1 MLPLR
6 VEIIPSEGI
15 VNVVS
20 QALPTSTA
28 ISITCLPK
36 HGVGATLRAAVQLR
50 ELGYTVVPHLAAKA
64 VESRAELSA
73 ILGDCSASGITEV
86 FAIGGDGQPSG
97 SYSSGGELLRDIA
110 QITSGAMSVG
120 VAGYPEGHPDITRL
134 HLVDALL
141 EKQEHGASKIVTQ
154 ICFSADKIHDYV
166 AMLRREGVL
175 LPVWAGVAGAVPK
188 VKLVSLAT
196 KIGVG
201 SSLKFLSRKGPLARR
216 LLIGER
222 YTPDTLIQ
230 ELSARLGIE
239 GIQLYSFNS
248 LDALPTPQ
256 PAVEGLR

>member
-1 MLPLR
+1 MLPVR

-15 VNVVS
+15 VDVVS
-20 QALPTSTA
+20 KALPTSTA

-64 VESRAELSA
+64 VENRPELTA

-97 SYSSGGELLRDIA
+97 SYSTGGELLRDIA
-110 QITSGAMSVG
+110 QITSGEMAVG
-120 VAGYPEGHPDITRL
+120 VAGYPEGHPDITSLR
-134 HLVDALL
+134 LVDALL
-141 EKQEHGASKIVTQ
+141 EKQEFATKIVTQ
-154 ICFSADKIHDYV
+154 MCFSADRIQDYV

-222 YTPDTLIQ
+222 YTPDALIE
-230 ELSARLGIE
+230 ELSVRPGIE

-256 PAVEGLR
+256 PVVEGVR

>member
-15 VNVVS
+15 VDAVS
-20 QALPTSTA
+20 KALPTSTA
-28 ISITCLPK
+28 VSITCLPK

-64 VESRAELSA
+64 LERRAELSA

-97 SYSSGGELLRDIA
+97 SYSTGGELLRDIA

-120 VAGYPEGHPDITRL
+120 VAGYPEGHPGITSL

-141 EKQEHGASKIVTQ
+141 EKQEHASQIVTQ
-154 ICFSADKIHDYV
+154 MCFSADKIHDYV

-201 SSLKFLSRKGPLARR
+201 SSLKFLNRKGPLARR

-222 YTPDTLIQ
+222 YTPDTLIE
-230 ELSARLGIE
+230 ELSARPGIE

-248 LDALPTPQ
+248 LEALPTPQ
-256 PAVEGLR
+256 PVVEGLR

>member
-15 VNVVS
+15 VDAVS
-20 QALPTSTA
+20 QRVPTATA

-36 HGVGATLRAAVQLR
+36 HGVGATLRAAVQLT

-97 SYSSGGELLRDIA
+97 SYSTGGELLRDIA
-110 QITSGAMSVG
+110 QITSGVMSVG

-141 EKQEHGASKIVTQ
+141 EKQEHASKIVTQ
-154 ICFSADKIHDYV
+154 MCFSAEGIHEYV
-166 AMLRREGVL
+166 AMLRREGVV

-188 VKLVSLAT
+188 AKLVSLAT

-230 ELSARLGIE
+230 ELSARSGIE

>member
-15 VNVVS
+15 VDVVS
-20 QALPTSTA
+20 KALPTSTA

-64 VESRAELSA
+64 LESRGELSA

-86 FAIGGDGQPSG
+86 FAIGGDGQSTGPYATG
-97 SYSSGGELLRDIA
+97 AELLRDIA
-110 QITSGAMSVG
+110 RITSGGMAVG
-120 VAGYPEGHPDITRL
+120 VAGYPEGHPDITSL

-141 EKQEHGASKIVTQ
+141 EKQEFATKIVTQ
-154 ICFSADKIHDYV
+154 MCFSADKIQDYV

-222 YTPDTLIQ
+222 YTPDALIE
-230 ELSARLGIE
+230 ELSARPCIE

-248 LDALPTPQ
+248 LDRLPTPQ
-256 PAVEGLR
+256 PVVERLR

>member
-15 VNVVS
+15 VDVVS
-20 QALPTSTA
+20 KALPTSAA

-36 HGVGATLRAAVQLR
+36 HGVGATLRVAVQLR

-64 VESRAELSA
+64 LESRAELSA

-97 SYSSGGELLRDIA
+97 SYSTGGELLRDIA

-120 VAGYPEGHPDITRL
+120 VAGYPEGHPDITSP

-141 EKQEHGASKIVTQ
+141 EKQEHASKIVTQ
-154 ICFSADKIHDYV
+154 MCFSADKIHDYM

-222 YTPDTLIQ
+222 YTPDTLID
-230 ELSARLGIE
+230 ELSARAAIE

-248 LDALPTPQ
+248 LEALPTPQ
-256 PAVEGLR
+256 PVVEGLR

>member
-1 MLPLR
+1 MLPVR

-15 VNVVS
+15 VDVVS
-20 QALPTSTA
+20 KALPTSTA

-50 ELGYTVVPHLAAKA
+50 ELGYTVVPHLAARA
-64 VESRAELSA
+64 LESRAELSA

-97 SYSSGGELLRDIA
+97 SYSTGGELLRDIA

-120 VAGYPEGHPDITRL
+120 VAGYPEGHPDITSP

-141 EKQEHGASKIVTQ
+141 EKQEHASKIVTQ
-154 ICFSADKIHDYV
+154 MCFSADKIHDYM

-222 YTPDTLIQ
+222 YTPDTLID
-230 ELSARLGIE
+230 ELSARAAIE

-248 LDALPTPQ
+248 LEALPTPQ
-256 PAVEGLR
+256 PVVEGLR

>member
-15 VNVVS
+15 VDAVNK
-20 QALPTSTA
+20 ALPTSAAT
-28 ISITCLPK
+28 SITCLPK

-64 VESRAELSA
+64 LESRAELSA

-97 SYSSGGELLRDIA
+97 SYSNGGELLRDIA
-110 QITSGAMSVG
+110 QITSGAMAVG
-120 VAGYPEGHPDITRL
+120 VAGYPEGHPDITSL
-134 HLVDALL
+134 QLVDALL
-141 EKQEHGASKIVTQ
+141 EKQEHASKIVTQ
-154 ICFSADKIHDYV
+154 MCFSVDKIHDYV
-166 AMLRREGVL
+166 GMLRREGVL
-175 LPVWAGVAGAVPK
+175 LPVWAGVAGTVPK

-222 YTPDTLIQ
+222 YTPDTLID
-230 ELSARLGIE
+230 ELSARPGIE

-256 PAVEGLR
+256 HVVQGRR

>member
-15 VNVVS
+15 VDVVTK
-20 QALPTSTA
+20 ALPTSTA

-64 VESRAELSA
+64 LESRAELSA

-97 SYSSGGELLRDIA
+97 SYSTGGELLRDIA
-110 QITSGAMSVG
+110 QITSGAMAVG
-120 VAGYPEGHPDITRL
+120 VAGYPEGHPDITSL

-141 EKQEHGASKIVTQ
+141 EKQEHATKIVTQ
-154 ICFSADKIHDYV
+154 MCFSAEKIHDYV

-188 VKLVSLAT
+188 VKLVSLAS

-222 YTPDTLIQ
+222 YTPDTLID
-230 ELSARLGIE
+230 ELSGRPVIE

-248 LDALPTPQ
+248 LEALPTPQ
-256 PAVEGLR
+256 PVVERLR